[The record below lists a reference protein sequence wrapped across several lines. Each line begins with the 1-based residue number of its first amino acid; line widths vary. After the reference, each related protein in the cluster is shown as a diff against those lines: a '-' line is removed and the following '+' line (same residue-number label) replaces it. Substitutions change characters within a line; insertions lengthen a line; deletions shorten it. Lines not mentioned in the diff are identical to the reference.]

1 LGNPGKKSTFLLRNI
16 LRGLIWLVIIIAV
29 FLFFK
34 NKVDINYLNW
44 LKPVYSN
51 PPVMFLIFITSEVI
65 VGIIPPEI
73 FMIWALRNGSAAEYA
88 YLILLLSVLSYS
100 AGLIGY
106 FFGRYLHTTLLYR
119 FIRIKF
125 LRKMERMLNIYGLYI
140 IIVAALT
147 PLPFSGVSMLVGSVK
162 YPLKKYILY
171 SLLRFARF
179 SVYSWFIWK
188 ANTL

>member
-1 LGNPGKKSTFLLRNI
+1 MGNPGKKSTFLLRNI
-16 LRGLIWLVIIIAV
+16 LRGLSWLVIIIAI

-34 NKVDINYLNW
+34 NKVDVNYLSW
-44 LKPVYSN
+44 LKPLYSN
-51 PPVMFLIFITSEVI
+51 PPVMFLIFFTSEVI
-65 VGIIPPEI
+65 IGIIPPEI
-73 FMIWALRNGSAAEYA
+73 FMIWALRNGSISEYA
-88 YLILLLSVLSYS
+88 SLILLLSVISYL

-106 FFGRYLHTTLLYR
+106 FFGRYLNTTLLYR
-119 FIRIKF
+119 FIRLKF

-179 SVYSWFIWK
+179 FVYSWFIWK